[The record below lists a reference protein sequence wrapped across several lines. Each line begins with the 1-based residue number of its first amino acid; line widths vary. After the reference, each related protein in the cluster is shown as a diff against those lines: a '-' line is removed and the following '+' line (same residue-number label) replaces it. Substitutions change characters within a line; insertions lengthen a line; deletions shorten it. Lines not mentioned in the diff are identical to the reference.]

1 MNIGSA
7 TTSEFCELGDDD
19 TSSQRFTTC
28 AFTFNVNSFLS
39 VSQDQFPVL
48 LDRESCSSLKS
59 ASSSWTVKF
68 DHVHANAI
76 AKWPLAAMTTNT
88 REEAVGMSDVHKTI
102 EMLYQWEHNHQG
114 RMASAYAVYFVECN
128 FSKNNLS
135 AVNNLLLN
143 ASTERLTE
151 WSMVAILRA
160 SFSAKAHLP
169 AWSRFMMS
177 VRDRLKDNERLERL
191 LVGLSR

>member
-1 MNIGSA
+1 MNVGSV
-7 TTSEFCELGDDD
+7 TTSEPCELGDDD
-19 TSSQRFTTC
+19 FFGRRFVTSSI
-28 AFTFNVNSFLS
+28 TFKLDSFVSVNI
-39 VSQDQFPVL
+39 DRFPVL
-48 LDRESCSSLKS
+48 KDRESCAPSIS
-59 ASSSWTVKF
+59 ASYPWMVNI
-68 DHVHANAI
+68 DHVHSIAN
-76 AKWPLAAMTTNT
+76 WSLAAMTNNA
-88 REEAVGMSDVHKTI
+88 REDLVGMSDVHNTI
-102 EMLYQWEHNHQG
+102 EMLYQWEHNDQG

-143 ASTERLTE
+143 ASTDRLTE

-160 SFSAKAHLP
+160 SFSARASLP
-169 AWSRFMMS
+169 AWARFMES